1 MKYYKIKSFVISF
14 FITLGVLFPAYS
26 AIQVEDLGGNT
37 LDSVGLKKT
46 LPFTVWGNVPF
57 NKLKEMTLDL
67 SSQKKSPALEK
78 QVAEVLIQ
86 PTFITPSAWSEKQ
99 SVQWLETRLQ
109 ALLNMS
115 RSDLVLQMIEQ
126 LPPASVNKNIL
137 RIKADALLLED
148 DWQSAC
154 AVAIQNGSKDAYL
167 NTLQMF
173 CFGLMG
179 EKDKAQ
185 LAFDLWQEEHKD
197 ENVPSF
203 IMGQLMDVSVKAPEK
218 IKTLT
223 VAETFV
229 LLQLK
234 SPLLENAEF
243 PLPYQKLVERQFS
256 GFGKAIDVKKLFEV
270 WQKAGLDEQQQM
282 YRFYLVNSY
291 VDLFLPNLRFIH
303 KGGMWNLKS
312 SKQNLLLQGIF
323 LKDKPETQITGGDLL
338 LGLWLLSQQTS
349 DVERIFVLLNK
360 GGLNMET
367 FVLEQMNP

>member
-1 MKYYKIKSFVISF
+1 M
-14 FITLGVLFPAYS
+14 LLAFPTYA
-26 AIQVEDLGGNT
+26 AIQMEDLSGNT

-46 LPFTVWGNVPF
+46 LPFTLWGNVPF
-57 NKLKEMTLDL
+57 EKLKEMTLDL
-67 SSQKKSPALEK
+67 STQKKSPALEK

-86 PTFITPSAWSEKQ
+86 PTFITPSTWTEQQ
-99 SVQWLETRLQ
+99 SVKWMETRLQ

-115 RSDLVLQMIEQ
+115 RSDLVLQMVEQ
-126 LPPASVNKNIL
+126 LPSAFINKKIL
-137 RIKADALLLED
+137 QMKADALLLED
-148 DWQSAC
+148 KWQEAC
-154 AVAIQNGSKDAYL
+154 AIAFQNGNEDAYL

-173 CFGLMG
+173 CLGLMG

-197 ENVPSF
+197 ENMPSF
-203 IMGQLMDVSVKAPEK
+203 VMGQLMDVSVKAPQK
-218 IKTLT
+218 IKSLT

-234 SPLLENAEF
+234 SSFLEKAEF

-256 GFGKAIDVKKLFEV
+256 GFGKAIDVKKLFDV
-270 WQKAGLDEQQQM
+270 WQKAGLDEQQQA

-291 VDLFLPNLRFIH
+291 ADLFLPNLRFIH
-303 KGGMWNLKS
+303 KNGIWNLKL
-312 SKQNLLLQGIF
+312 SKQNLLLQSIF

-338 LGLWLLSQQTS
+338 LGLWLLSQQTA
-349 DVERIFVLLNK
+349 DVDRIFILLNK
-360 GGLNMET
+360 GGLNLEK